1 MLVNLSTLNHEIL
14 RSDILRVTILMFF
27 FLLFAVYAAI
37 WAVVSPE
44 HFNYIFKNRISLWSP
59 SILLLGIASYYFF
72 MRIIL
77 LVCEKKEVVVPK
89 WFQYVTLFLE
99 VSIPTLF
106 IYILAQFHLPVH
118 ALLSSRILIYFIF
131 IILSALTLD
140 IKLCIFTGL
149 VAALQYN
156 ALGFYY
162 LYTNEVPDLNP
173 YVFSPEQL
181 ITRGIIYIA
190 GGFATAFVTQRIKQ
204 GFIAAFKEAK
214 EREEIASLFGRQ
226 VSPEVVNMLLSQGKK
241 DVSDA
246 RFVCVMFLDVRNFT
260 AYSENKKPQEVV
272 DYLNKMFSFMIDI
285 INKNHG
291 IVNKFLGDGFMA
303 VFGAPIKSDNDTNNA
318 VRAAEEI
325 LVQIEN
331 EIVQGNIPNTRIGI
345 GLHCGVVVTGNVG
358 AKERQEYTIIGDVVN
373 LASRIEQ
380 LNKIYNSQLLISDD
394 VHAGLQEPRGAL
406 LGDIAVT
413 GRKKLIKIYRLR

>member
-1 MLVNLSTLNHEIL
+1 MNLSTLNHEIL

-27 FLLFAVYAAI
+27 FLLFAVYVAV

-44 HFNYIFKNRISLWSP
+44 HFNYIFKNRIHLWSP
-59 SILLLGIASYYFF
+59 SLLLLGIASYYIF
-72 MRIIL
+72 MRMIL
-77 LVCEKKEVVVPK
+77 LVCEKKGFFVPK
-89 WFQYVTLFLE
+89 WSQYLTLFLE
-99 VSIPTLF
+99 TSIPTLF
-106 IYILAQFHLPVH
+106 IYILAKFHQPVYV
-118 ALLSSRILIYFIF
+118 LLSSRILIYFIF

-140 IKLCIFTGL
+140 IRLCIFTGL

-156 ALGFYY
+156 ALSFYY
-162 LYTNEVPDLNP
+162 LYTNEVPNLNP
-173 YVFSPEQL
+173 YIFSPEQL

-190 GGFATAFVTQRIKQ
+190 GGLATAFVTQRIKQ
-204 GFIAAFKEAK
+204 GFIVAFKEAK

-246 RFVCVMFLDVRNFT
+246 RFVCVMFLDIRNFT

-272 DYLNKMFSFMIDI
+272 DYLNKIFSFMIDI

-291 IVNKFLGDGFMA
+291 IVNKFLGDGLMA
-303 VFGAPIKSDNDTNNA
+303 VFGAPIKGDNDTNNA
-318 VRAAEEI
+318 VHAAEDILAKIESEI
-325 LVQIEN
+325 A
-331 EIVQGNIPNTRIGI
+331 QGNIPNTRIGI
-345 GLHCGVVVTGNVG
+345 GVHCGVVVTGNVG

-380 LNKIYNSQLLISDD
+380 LNKTYNSQLLISDD

-413 GRKKLIKIYRLR
+413 GRKKLIKIYKLE